1 MLHKKDHATGEIM
14 DMIIDLWTKMLEAD
28 AVHDDKICSN
38 VETMQRRADE
48 AVEILREKLARLH
61 AIALTAVASAGGIAA
76 NELDLLSSLS
86 KERLARADLQAQWDH
101 LKVEHEKC
109 LDVEAVLL
117 ASLSKEKLTSA
128 DLQAQLERL
137 KVEQEKQ
144 LVEEKCKAAKLEADL
159 KKTPV
164 CA

>member
-1 MLHKKDHATGEIM
+1 M

-28 AVHDDKICSN
+28 AEHDETICSN
-38 VETMQRRADE
+38 VETMQRRADT

-61 AIALTAVASAGGIAA
+61 ASALTAVASAGGIAA
-76 NELDLLSSLS
+76 NE
-86 KERLARADLQAQWDH
+86 AD
-101 LKVEHEKC
+101 
-109 LDVEAVLL
+109 LL

-159 KKTPV
+159 KKTQV